1 MWWRANKPDE
11 VGPAPGGVEERLS
24 SLPIFAAAETAEI
37 DHLAAGTE
45 LARYAAGRQVI
56 REGRIPSHLFVA
68 LEGDLE
74 VWSTGDSGGDPQLV
88 NTMGAGDHFGEVG
101 LLEGM
106 PSTATVKTVT
116 PCSLLRVSA
125 TAFLEVLARSPAV
138 TAALIESVGGSMAR
152 SHPAYELAAETAA
165 AHLTPG
171 QVVSETAELMRSL
184 EGDARRDL
192 IRSLEA
198 ILDEAKEGS

>member
-1 MWWRANKPDE
+1 MA
-11 VGPAPGGVEERLS
+11 
-24 SLPIFAAAETAEI
+24 SLPIFAAAESSAI
-37 DHLAAGTE
+37 RHLAAATE
-45 LARYAAGRQVI
+45 LARYAADRRVI
-56 REGRIPSHLFVA
+56 REGLIPSHLFVCI
-68 LEGDLE
+68 EGELE
-74 VWSTGDSGGDPQLV
+74 VWSTGDVGGEPRLV

-165 AHLTPG
+165 IHLTPG
-171 QVVSETAELMRSL
+171 QVVSEATELLQSL
-184 EGDARRDL
+184 DGQARRDL
-192 IRSLEA
+192 IRSLEGA
-198 ILDEAKEGS
+198 LRDAQEGS